1 MAVLHAMGP
10 RGRDPNYASTS
21 AISFRESVATELDLR
36 CFSYLPKIFSKPFE
50 LNSTLH
56 LEHPHTKEK
65 ALPAYH
71 WYLRC
76 SEPTSDHNV

>member
-1 MAVLHAMGP
+1 MAVLHARGP
-10 RGRDPNYASTS
+10 RGRDPNHASTS
-21 AISFRESVATELDLR
+21 GTSLRESVATELDLR
-36 CFSYLPKIFSKPFE
+36 CLSYLPKIFSKPFE

-56 LEHPHTKEK
+56 LAHQYTKEK

-71 WYLRC
+71 GYLRC